1 MIQLSEE
8 QQHVVELA
16 LSGYNLFLYA
26 KAGTGKSHTINYI
39 VSQLQQGTYAILGTS
54 GVAAANIG
62 GSTFHSFFAIK
73 PFGIATT
80 EQCNWVKKD
89 KRKMWDKCTTIIID
103 EVSMLRADVLD
114 AANNTLIMNG
124 CVPLT
129 QKQIIFIGD
138 LKQLK
143 PILNGKQEI
152 KIFRESYNSTC
163 FQEAN
168 VYKELNVQEVT
179 LSKVFRQD
187 DIEFK
192 EELDIL
198 RNTGSNFLTPYFR
211 QYIQPVKNNGIVLA
225 GYNDVVDEYNI
236 KGLQELDEPLITY
249 KGSVYGNF
257 REKDYNVSQE
267 ISVKHGCKI
276 MYLHNHPNYPLV
288 NGTLGTF
295 LLINN
300 TPFIQVDDVNYHLER
315 IELEYKEY
323 QLQINELDKTEKVKL
338 VTVSSI
344 VQYPIR
350 VAYALSIN
358 KAQGLSLSPVT
369 IDLRKSLF
377 AENQLYVA
385 LSRLKVPENTTI
397 SEVLTILK

>member
-1 MIQLSEE
+1 MNLSEE
-8 QQHVVELA
+8 QQHVVDLA
-16 LSGYNLFLYA
+16 LNGNNLFLFS
-26 KAGTGKSHTINYI
+26 KAGSGKSYTINYI

-80 EQCNWVKKD
+80 ETYNYVKKE

-114 AANNTLIMNG
+114 AANNTLIHNN
-124 CVPLT
+124 CIPLI

-138 LKQLK
+138 LKQLR
-143 PILNGKQEI
+143 PILSGKEEI
-152 KIFRESYNSTC
+152 KIFRESYSSTC
-163 FQEAN
+163 FQEAK
-168 VYKELNVQEVT
+168 VYQELNVQEVT
-179 LSKVFRQD
+179 LTKIFRQD
-187 DIEFK
+187 DVEFK
-192 EELDIL
+192 EQLDIL
-198 RNTGSNFLTPYFR
+198 RNSGSNFLTPYFR
-211 QYIQPVKNNGIVLA
+211 QFIQPTKNNGIVLA
-225 GYNDVVDEYNI
+225 GTNEVVDKYN
-236 KGLQELDEPLITY
+236 KLGLDELDEPLVTY
-249 KGSVYGNF
+249 RGKVYGEF
-257 REKDYNVSQE
+257 KEKDYNVSRE

-300 TPFIQVDDVNYHLER
+300 TPYIQVDDKKYPLEY
-315 IELEYKEY
+315 IELEYREY
-323 QLQINELDKTEKVKL
+323 QLIKNDIDDTEKVKL
-338 VTVSSI
+338 ITVSSI
-344 VQYPIR
+344 IQYPIR

-358 KAQGLSLSPVT
+358 KSQGLTLSPIT
-369 IDLRKSLF
+369 LDLTRNLF

-385 LSRLKVPENTTI
+385 LSRLSIPANTKI
-397 SEVLTILK
+397 GDVLTILK